1 MTENLRAIIT
11 DVATGA
17 GESADALRRSGIAV
31 ELRGYTIEVVVD
43 PDEPSPAATVTLTF
57 GSTATPAP
65 T

>member
-1 MTENLRAIIT
+1 MTDDLRSIIT

-31 ELRGYTIEVVVD
+31 ELQGYTIEVVVD
-43 PDEPSPAATVTLTF
+43 PGDPAPAATVTLTF
-57 GSTATPAP
+57 GSPATPVP